1 VIYQSPIWTSHTNKY
16 HTLNFID
23 RKYWSVW
30 SIAVLLKKLE
40 MQNSQV
46 SPLASPPPPLDYKSN
61 NYVSSKILGIRL
73 VFTRGRPRLLSSPPF
88 YNNQAGSPW
97 YKIVPVFLTSF
108 NPVWIPAPR
117 RNLIYSRANY
127 LFSQVRKTFA
137 ESKYSWAGL
146 SWLIRR
152 LIIID

>member
-1 VIYQSPIWTSHTNKY
+1 MNIAYEQISYTEFYRQKILISLINRRPFKKAWNAKFTSFTSG
-16 HTLNFID
+16 I
-23 RKYWSVW
+23 
-30 SIAVLLKKLE
+30 
-40 MQNSQV
+40 
-46 SPLASPPPPLDYKSN
+46 PPPPLDYKSN